1 MRTTNTIEGYHF
13 RINSIMSEMHPTL
26 WKFIENL
33 KKFDESINSDYLQWI
48 DGKEPT
54 RVQRYVAQEK
64 QKLSVVENYHQVTK
78 IEYLRAVAN
87 RLA

>member
-13 RINSIMSEMHPTL
+13 RINSIMGEMHPTL
-26 WKFIENL
+26 WKFIEKL

-54 RVQRYVAQEK
+54 RVRRYVAQEK